1 MSNVGVEFN
10 LGILRLRDKWLGCP
24 AFHLLFDLV
33 FDVVVSF
40 ASGEGRELQFLL
52 TLYVTV
58 TLTFN
63 CSCDMH
69 SLTAKETRLKLF
81 REHQK
86 STVGFE
92 SHLFGQKLSHH
103 FDYKLFIAKH

>member
-1 MSNVGVEFN
+1 MSNVGVEFD
-10 LGILRLRDKWLGCP
+10 LGVLRLKSKWLGCP
-24 AFHLLFDLV
+24 VFHLLFDLV
-33 FDVVVSF
+33 FDIVVSF
-40 ASGEGRELQFLL
+40 ASGEGRELQSLL

-58 TLTFN
+58 ARTFN

-69 SLTAKETRLKLF
+69 SLAGEKTWLKLF

-92 SHLFGQKLSHH
+92 NHLFGQN
-103 FDYKLFIAKH
+103 